1 MTINII
7 KTDIIRKLRQN
18 RLLKLIITIFLPAVI
33 VMWQPVKIYV
43 YGQSEIKD
51 NDLYAL
57 SACLMDADSGRVL
70 YEKNGY
76 DERAMASTTK
86 IMTLIVAL
94 ENVEDDL
101 IVKVSEEAASQP
113 KVKLGMNSDE
123 EFYIGDLY
131 YSLMLESH
139 NDTAFAIAQ
148 GVSGSVEEFAKL
160 MNKKAREIGA
170 YNTYFITP
178 NGLDAT
184 DESGKHHTTAVDL
197 AKIMSYCINE
207 SPSAERFIEI
217 TRTSDYTFTDIS
229 GEKSYSVYN
238 HNAFLNMMEGVI
250 SGKTGFTS
258 EAGYC
263 YVCALEDEGR
273 RYVVSLLGCG
283 WPSNK
288 NYKWSDTR
296 RLMEYGIDNYE
307 KNNIYSDTIIDGT
320 DIYSGNSLTGNIH
333 IDFEVEKDADE
344 KIEMLICGDDFYK
357 KNINIKKDIMLPVK
371 KGEIIGNV
379 VYYLNNEVIA
389 EYDIYILNDAKKTTF
404 ADILK
409 IITGIYFCKNI
420 VSN

>member
-1 MTINII
+1 MTINLI

-18 RLLKLIITIFLPAVI
+18 RLLKLIIIIFLPAVI

-57 SACLMDADSGRVL
+57 SACLMDVDSGRVL

-94 ENVEDDL
+94 ENVDDDL
-101 IVKVSEEAASQP
+101 IVKVSDEAASQP
-113 KVKLGMNSDE
+113 KVKLGMNSDD
-123 EFYIGDLY
+123 EFRIGDLY

-148 GVSGSVEEFAKL
+148 GVSGSVEKFAKL
-160 MNKKAREIGA
+160 MNKKAWEIGA

-207 SPSAERFIEI
+207 SPSAEKFIEI
-217 TRTSDYTFTDIS
+217 TKTSDYTFTDIS
-229 GEKSYSVYN
+229 GKKSYSVYN
-238 HNAFLNMMEGVI
+238 HNAFLNMMDGVI

-307 KNNIYSDTIIDGT
+307 KNNIYSDTIIDGI
-320 DIYSGNSLTGNIH
+320 DVYSGNSLTGNLH
-333 IDFEVEKDADE
+333 INFEVEKDADE
-344 KIEMLICGDDFYK
+344 KIEMLMCKDDFFQK
-357 KNINIKKDIMLPVK
+357 KINIKKDIMLPVK

-379 VYYLNNEVIA
+379 AYYLNNEMIA

-404 ADILK
+404 VDVLK
-409 IITGIYFCKNI
+409 IIARIYFCT
-420 VSN
+420 

>member
-1 MTINII
+1 MTINLI

-18 RLLKLIITIFLPAVI
+18 RLLKLIIIIFLPAVI

-57 SACLMDADSGRVL
+57 SACLMDVDSGRVL

-94 ENVEDDL
+94 ENVDDDL
-101 IVKVSEEAASQP
+101 IVKVSDEAASQP
-113 KVKLGMNSDE
+113 KVKLGMNSDD
-123 EFYIGDLY
+123 EFRIGDLY

-148 GVSGSVEEFAKL
+148 GVSGSAEEFAKL
-160 MNKKAREIGA
+160 MNKKAWEIGA

-207 SPSAERFIEI
+207 SPSAEKFIEI
-217 TRTSDYTFTDIS
+217 TKTSDYTFTDIS
-229 GEKSYSVYN
+229 GKKSYSVYN
-238 HNAFLNMMEGVI
+238 HNAFLNMMDGVI

-307 KNNIYSDTIIDGT
+307 KNNIYSDTIIDGI
-320 DIYSGNSLTGNIH
+320 DVYSGNSLTGNLH
-333 IDFEVEKDADE
+333 INFEVEKDADE
-344 KIEMLICGDDFYK
+344 KIEMLMCKDDFFQK
-357 KNINIKKDIMLPVK
+357 KINIKKDIMLPVK

-379 VYYLNNEVIA
+379 AYYLNNEMIA

-404 ADILK
+404 VDVLK
-409 IITGIYFCKNI
+409 IIARIYFCT
-420 VSN
+420 

>member
-7 KTDIIRKLRQN
+7 KTDIIRKFRQN
-18 RLLKLIITIFLPAVI
+18 RLLKLIIIIFLPAVI

-344 KIEMLICGDDFYK
+344 KIEMLICRDDFYK

-404 ADILK
+404 TDILK
-409 IITGIYFCKNI
+409 IITGIYFCRNI

>member
-18 RLLKLIITIFLPAVI
+18 RLLKLIIIIFLPAVI

-148 GVSGSVEEFAKL
+148 GVSGSVKEFAKL

-344 KIEMLICGDDFYK
+344 KIEMLICRDDFYK

-404 ADILK
+404 TDILK
-409 IITGIYFCKNI
+409 IITEIYFCKNI